1 MPEGIEKE
9 LENMNKEFQAEA
21 SRDASGQG
29 KCPFCEIINGNIPAK
44 KVYEDD
50 SSIAFLDINPRNPG
64 HTLVVPKEHFATIL
78 DIPVDKA
85 GELFKAVKRVA
96 VAVQSGMKAQ
106 GISISQS
113 NGAAAGQLVPHMHF
127 HVIPRFLSEGPLALE
142 GILSV
147 KKMPEQ
153 TLDKIVETVKAGFG
167 KAPAPAKKAPKAEK
181 EEAPKEKKDEID
193 FDF

>member
-1 MPEGIEKE
+1 MGIAEEVAKIGKE
-9 LENMNKEFQAEA
+9 AEA
-21 SRDASGQG
+21 EALKEAGGAEG

-50 SSIAFLDINPRNPG
+50 SCLAFLDINPRNPG
-64 HTLVVPKEHFATIL
+64 HTLVVPKKHYATIL
-78 DIPVDKA
+78 DIPENEA
-85 GELFKAVKRVA
+85 GELFRAVKTVA
-96 VAVQSGMKAQ
+96 AAVQAGMKTQ

-127 HVIPRFLSEGPLALE
+127 HVIPRFLREGPLALE

-147 KKMPEQ
+147 KKMPEES
-153 TLDKIVETVKAGFG
+153 LDKIMDSIKAGFS
-167 KAPAPAKKAPKAEK
+167 APKAAAPAGEGKKLEK
-181 EEAPKEKKDEID
+181 AEKKEKDEIN